1 MSKPNSRGHFEP
13 AVYDGPSVSVV
24 SSDISSSQFTATLRL
39 SNATTWIGGG
49 KLNIDSSDA
58 GVIWALGSS
67 PPNDPSDP
75 FSDFQ
80 QHRIM
85 GIFSV
90 NMKAAQ
96 VDQDTGPASP
106 TQSGSTTESTDSPS
120 LTGLSAPSIT
130 GDITPHAGIGLTH
143 RDKVRKLEM
152 WLIVGDY
159 CSWYDYG
166 SFVCDFIPSWR
177 NHYSFPRSISSRSN
191 KIALH

>member
-1 MSKPNSRGHFEP
+1 MSAANSRGHFEP
-13 AVYDGPSVSVV
+13 AIYDGPSVSVL
-24 SSDISSSQFTATLRL
+24 SSDISSSQFSATLRL

-49 KLNIDSSDA
+49 ELNIDSSDA

-67 PPNDPSDP
+67 PPNDPPDP
-75 FSDFQ
+75 SSDFQ

-90 NMKAAQ
+90 NMKSAQ
-96 VDQDTGPASP
+96 VDQGASP
-106 TQSGSTTESTDSPS
+106 TLSGSTTESTDSPS
-120 LTGLSAPSIT
+120 LPSIT

-152 WLIVGDY
+152 LLIVGDY
-159 CSWYDYG
+159 RSWYDYG

-191 KIALH
+191 KIPLH

>member
-1 MSKPNSRGHFEP
+1 MSAANDRGHFEP
-13 AVYDGPSVSVV
+13 AVYDGPSVSVL
-24 SSDISSSQFTATLRL
+24 SSDISSSQFSATLRL

-49 KLNIDSSDA
+49 ELNIDSSDA

-75 FSDFQ
+75 SSDFQ
-80 QHRIM
+80 QHKIM

-90 NMKAAQ
+90 NMKSAQ
-96 VDQDTGPASP
+96 VDQGASP
-106 TQSGSTTESTDSPS
+106 TQSGSTTQSTDSPN
-120 LTGLSAPSIT
+120 LTGLPAPSIT
-130 GDITPHAGIGLTH
+130 GDITPHARIGLTH

-152 WLIVGDY
+152 LLIVGDY

-166 SFVCDFIPSWR
+166 SFFCDFIPSWR

-191 KIALH
+191 KIALY